1 MNSIIKNI
9 LFKQKGN
16 YMVKIEPLKPID
28 RELIYSR
35 IRFENTWWISSL
47 IDPDFSAMQK
57 RMYFDLFFPLVK
69 EMVPKRAV
77 VLLGPR
83 RVGKTVM
90 MFHAIEALIKQKV
103 PQQKIGFLS
112 VDSPMYLNLGLE
124 EMFTIIRKLTGNEN
138 PDGWY
143 VFFDEIQFLKN
154 WEQHLKVLVD
164 SYPRTKFIVSGSA
177 TAALKVR
184 SMESGA
190 GRFTEFMLPPLT
202 FHEYIHLQ
210 ELNHLIRPSETIWNG
225 NVNQFY
231 TTINIQ
237 ELNKHFLNYI
247 NYGGYPEV
255 LFTDRIRDN
264 PGRYIRND
272 IVDKVLMRDLPSMY
286 GISDVHELHA
296 FFSSL
301 AYYSGNEYSLES
313 LSQSSGVDKNLLK
326 KYLEYLEAAFLIK
339 VVHRVDD
346 SIKSFKRTTFY
357 KIYLT
362 NPSLRSALF
371 APMEPTHELLG
382 NMVETAIFSQWM
394 HRDWFVPIY
403 ARWTTGRT
411 QGEVDMIGLNERRK
425 PIWAVEIKWSN
436 RYVSKPNEL
445 KSLLHFCEKN
455 DISSALVTTID
466 KEARV
471 IFNGLELNFYPVAL
485 YAYVIGMNSL
495 EQKRNKSGH

>member
-1 MNSIIKNI
+1 
-9 LFKQKGN
+9 
-16 YMVKIEPLKPID
+16 MVKIQPLKPID
-28 RELIYSR
+28 QELIHSR
-35 IRFENTWWISSL
+35 IRFENPWWITSL
-47 IDPDFSAMQK
+47 IDQDFSAMKK
-57 RMYFDLFFPLVK
+57 RLYFDLFFPLVK
-69 EMVPKRAV
+69 EFSPKRAV

-90 MFHAIEALIKQKV
+90 MFHAIEELIKLGV
-103 PQQKIGFLS
+103 NQQKIGFIS
-112 VDSPMYLNLGLE
+112 VDSPLYLNRGLDE
-124 EMFTIIRKLTGNEN
+124 LFSILRTVTGNEN

-184 SMESGA
+184 SLESGA

-202 FHEYIHLQ
+202 FHEYIFLQ
-210 ELNHLIRPSETIWNG
+210 NLQHLIRPSETIWKG

-231 TTINIQ
+231 TTIDIQ
-237 ELNKHFLNYI
+237 ELNRHFLNYI
-247 NYGGYPEV
+247 NFGGYPEV
-255 LFTDRIRDN
+255 IFSDRIREN

-272 IVDKVLMRDLPSMY
+272 IIDKVLMRDLPSMY
-286 GISDVHELHA
+286 GINDVHELHA

-301 AYYSGNEYSLES
+301 AYYSGNEFSLES

-357 KIYLT
+357 KIYLS

-371 APMEPTHELLG
+371 APMEATNEHIG

-394 HRDWFVPIY
+394 HRDWFVPLY
-403 ARWTTGRT
+403 ARWTNGRT

-425 PIWAVEIKWSN
+425 PIWAVELKWSN
-436 RYVSKPNEL
+436 RYVSKPSEL
-445 KSLLHFCEKN
+445 KSLFHFCEVN
-455 DISSALVTTID
+455 GINSALVTSID
-466 KEARV
+466 KETR
-471 IFNGLELNFYPVAL
+471 IQFNNVELNFYPAAL
-485 YAYVIGMNSL
+485 YAYVIGLNSI
-495 EQKRNKSGH
+495 EQKRKQLGI